1 MKDFIVLIASIM
13 LGLAIFGLIAGNDK
27 GSIKSTLKD
36 VWTKEVNIRNYEAY

>member
-13 LGLAIFGLIAGNDK
+13 LGLAIYGLIAGDGD
-27 GSIKSTLKD
+27 GSVKSTLKD